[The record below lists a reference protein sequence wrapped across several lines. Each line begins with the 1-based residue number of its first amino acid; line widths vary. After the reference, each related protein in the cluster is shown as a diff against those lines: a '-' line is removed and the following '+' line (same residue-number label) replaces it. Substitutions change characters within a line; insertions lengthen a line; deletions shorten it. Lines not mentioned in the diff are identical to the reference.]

1 MSIKFR
7 FTIYLS
13 IGFLCLTTL
22 FAIVVYLQVE
32 RRLFTEARASLVTMV
47 EHEWKY
53 IDLQDHQP
61 TRDSTHLENV
71 YFRLIA
77 DGKVI
82 FNTFPDYLREPLLS
96 DATRVIQH
104 KQSEDRDGRLY
115 ELSGVMD
122 LGPTRSYLA
131 TLRKALWLGCVLAFI
146 LALPLSFGCATFLL
160 RPFEILSRKTRDLTA
175 EHLKSLIPEP
185 QHKDEY
191 ASLVRSFNSLLL
203 RLDRSFSLI
212 RRFAVNASHEFRT
225 PIAII
230 TAQTE
235 MALRKERTPEE
246 YQQTLRKVDTQ
257 AKSLH
262 AISHMLLSLSEL
274 ENMEEEETRAFSVR
288 ETLLRV
294 SSTLSSKS
302 NDSRKQ
308 IDISVEDF
316 EYRGK
321 EGVFL
326 GIANNLIENAFKYS
340 RSQVR
345 VRALKQ
351 PDTMVL
357 YIDDD
362 GEGIPDSEMHRV
374 GEPFFRV
381 SGTTTSEGYGL
392 GLALV
397 SAYARAIRATVS
409 YKRSDLGGLSVT
421 VRFAQ
426 ATT

>member
-1 MSIKFR
+1 
-7 FTIYLS
+7 
-13 IGFLCLTTL
+13 
-22 FAIVVYLQVE
+22 
-32 RRLFTEARASLVTMV
+32 MV

-53 IDLQDHQP
+53 INLQDHQP

-71 YFRLIA
+71 YFRLTT
-77 DGKVI
+77 DGKVV
-82 FNTFPDYLREPLLS
+82 FNTFPEYLREPLLS
-96 DATRVIQH
+96 DTTRVIQH
-104 KQSEDRDGRLY
+104 RQFEDRDGKFY
-115 ELSGVMD
+115 ELNGVMD
-122 LGPTRSYLA
+122 LGPTRTYLS
-131 TLRKALWLGCVLAFI
+131 TLRKALWLGCILAFI

-160 RPFEILSRKTRDLTA
+160 RPFDNLSRKTRDLTA
-175 EHLKSLIPEP
+175 ERLKALIPEP

-191 ASLVRSFNSLLL
+191 ALLVRSFNSLLL
-203 RLDRSFSLI
+203 RLDRSFSLV

-246 YQQTLRKVDTQ
+246 YQQALKKVDTQ

-274 ENMEEEETRAFSVR
+274 ENMEEEEAKTFFVR

-294 SSTLSSKS
+294 SNTLSSKLAA
-302 NDSRKQ
+302 NRKK
-308 IDISVEDF
+308 ISISSDDF
-316 EYRGK
+316 EFRGK

-340 RSQVR
+340 NSEVQVR
-345 VRALKQ
+345 AVNHSDSMA
-351 PDTMVL
+351 L

-362 GEGIPDSEMHRV
+362 GQGIPENEMHRV

-381 SGTTTSEGYGL
+381 SGSSMSEGYGL

-397 SAYARAIRATVS
+397 SAYARAVRASVS
-409 YKRSDLGGLSVT
+409 YKKSDLGGLSVV
-421 VRFAQ
+421 VRFPPV
-426 ATT
+426 